1 MRFVAA
7 VEDMVETWPE
17 TEGDAAVED
26 DGYEG
31 TSNPNPN
38 HDVDESGRQQG
49 SERQRWRL
57 HWT

>member
-1 MRFVAA
+1 MAA